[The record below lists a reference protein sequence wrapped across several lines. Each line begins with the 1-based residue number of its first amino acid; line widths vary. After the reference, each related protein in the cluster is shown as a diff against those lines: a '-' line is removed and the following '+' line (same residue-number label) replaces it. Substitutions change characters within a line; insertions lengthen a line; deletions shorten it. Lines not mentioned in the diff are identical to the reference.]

1 VGSVDSG
8 VPAVVLQV
16 LPRAAIWDVLDQ
28 HLELRLP
35 ARRASATAAT
45 VASAAAAAAVCA
57 SWAFYSE
64 ATAAKPVP
72 VPSVDGIVGITR
84 VGKLEKG
91 KRWSATATLDRN
103 VSNPAVL
110 VEKIVNL
117 FLADVVWQV
126 ADVDPAAVCNLAPS
140 VAAAAAASVIP
151 VVPSVIVVS

>member
-1 VGSVDSG
+1 MGSVDSG

-45 VASAAAAAAVCA
+45 VASAAAVCA

>member
-1 VGSVDSG
+1 MGSVDSG

-16 LPRAAIWDVLDQ
+16 LPRAAIWDALDQ

-45 VASAAAAAAVCA
+45 VASAAAAVRA

-126 ADVDPAAVCNLAPS
+126 ANVDPAAVCNLAPS

-151 VVPSVIVVS
+151 VVPSVVVVS